1 MSQELYKLVK
11 FLFLNLALP
20 MSGNTHIGKMD
31 RQEVPLA
38 ACSVTSGISTAGSWG
53 GSSMGARKLRSLG
66 AGSVLGDHLT
76 EEALIYCPK
85 ADF

>member
-1 MSQELYKLVK
+1 MSQELYKLAK

-20 MSGNTHIGKMD
+20 MSGSTHKGITD
-31 RQEVPLA
+31 RQEVPVAAWPAASALA
-38 ACSVTSGISTAGSWG
+38 GPGEDP
-53 GSSMGARKLRSLG
+53 GARKLRSLG

>member
-1 MSQELYKLVK
+1 MKQELYKLVK

-20 MSGNTHIGKMD
+20 MSGSTHKGITD
-31 RQEVPLA
+31 RQEVPVAASALA
-38 ACSVTSGISTAGSWG
+38 GPGEDP
-53 GSSMGARKLRSLG
+53 GARKLRSLG